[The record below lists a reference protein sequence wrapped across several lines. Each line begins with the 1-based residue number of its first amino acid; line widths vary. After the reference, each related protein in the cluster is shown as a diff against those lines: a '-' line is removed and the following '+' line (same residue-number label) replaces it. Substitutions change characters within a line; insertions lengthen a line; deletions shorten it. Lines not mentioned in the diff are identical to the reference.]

1 MSWSVPPELHHD
13 FLFVEQLLRERTR
26 ARLAVIS
33 MVGPHLMNDP
43 SDRLRALIVLAI
55 ARLGNGAGE
64 QVAHAAA
71 AVELIEAA
79 TRAHDDLIDE
89 QARRAGR
96 VANGA
101 WDHGV
106 ALMVGDY
113 LFALAAG
120 EMARSPD
127 PRIIGLYSQAVMRI
141 CEGQLTTVSSLT
153 PPETALAAYW
163 QRAEA
168 LAGAL
173 LAAAAQAGV
182 LCGGLADSLLEPA
195 AQFGLHLGLA
205 RQLAKEIRDIEADG
219 AWLQAGHVP
228 LALVLAA
235 SDSPAPA
242 LQALFAHPSPETIAA
257 ALPIIRRD
265 GLPAAQ
271 AVLVEQQ
278 AAARQA
284 LAQLPVGVTTPWLA
298 ALIDQ
303 IGG

>member
-13 FLFVEQLLRERTR
+13 FLLVEQLLRERTR

-33 MVGPHLMNDP
+33 MVGPHLMTDP

-55 ARLGNGAGE
+55 ARLGNGSGE

-79 TRAHDDLIDE
+79 TRAHNDLIDE

-127 PRIIGLYSQAVMRI
+127 PRI
-141 CEGQLTTVSSLT
+141 
-153 PPETALAAYW
+153 
-163 QRAEA
+163 
-168 LAGAL
+168 
-173 LAAAAQAGV
+173 
-182 LCGGLADSLLEPA
+182 
-195 AQFGLHLGLA
+195 
-205 RQLAKEIRDIEADG
+205 
-219 AWLQAGHVP
+219 
-228 LALVLAA
+228 
-235 SDSPAPA
+235 
-242 LQALFAHPSPETIAA
+242 
-257 ALPIIRRD
+257 
-265 GLPAAQ
+265 
-271 AVLVEQQ
+271 
-278 AAARQA
+278 
-284 LAQLPVGVTTPWLA
+284 
-298 ALIDQ
+298 
-303 IGG
+303 